1 MKLDISECSSHMSTP
16 CRLMIKSKSK
26 ISKRRRKMQKSFT
39 IKMVQ
44 QRQILGRILL
54 SFILLMLKLD
64 EINISMILWGRGGV
78 MDREIDW
85 EEEDVS
91 VA

>member
-1 MKLDISECSSHMSTP
+1 
-16 CRLMIKSKSK
+16 
-26 ISKRRRKMQKSFT
+26 MQKSFT

-64 EINISMILWGRGGV
+64 EINISMILLGEGGV